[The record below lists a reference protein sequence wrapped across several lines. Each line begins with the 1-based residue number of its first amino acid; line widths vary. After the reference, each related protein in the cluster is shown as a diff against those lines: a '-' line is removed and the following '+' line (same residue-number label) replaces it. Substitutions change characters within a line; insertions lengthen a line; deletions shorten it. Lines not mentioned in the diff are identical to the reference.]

1 MSHRRQTA
9 ALPILGLR
17 GVFGAC
23 VALVFSTS
31 RVRFTTTCRPV
42 GAYTDGSDFTLS
54 RNESERITSTVLS
67 LLKEGKLTKE
77 PCWERCWV
85 GAFMVRRL
93 VTALFKD
100 ALFNGTINWDVT
112 ISKALAIVMVAA
124 LTARAGDVTMAPLDE
139 QRRPFL
145 CYKDIT
151 LQLVGV
157 TRLENLKARCLIRN
171 EKGDK

>member
-1 MSHRRQTA
+1 MS
-9 ALPILGLR
+9 
-17 GVFGAC
+17 
-23 VALVFSTS
+23 
-31 RVRFTTTCRPV
+31 
-42 GAYTDGSDFTLS
+42 SDFTLS

-77 PCWERCWV
+77 PSWEKSWA

-100 ALFNGTINWDVT
+100 ALFNGTINWDIT
-112 ISKALAIVMVAA
+112 ISKALAIVMAVA
-124 LTARAGDVTMAPLDE
+124 LTARTGDVTMAPLDE
-139 QRRPFL
+139 ERLPFF

-151 LQLVGV
+151 LKLVGV
-157 TRLENLKARCLIRN
+157 TRLENLKACCLIHN